1 LVNFQ
6 VDRYPRLIF
15 GLRFL
20 GGERGS
26 AMEAEENVIRRV
38 ANWIREARK
47 VIIFTGAGVS
57 TESGIPDFRSP
68 GGVWQKYNP
77 EDFYYQKFI
86 SSEASR
92 EKYWQMSRE
101 FYEPLKNAEPNE
113 AHRAIARLEK
123 MGKIDCVITQNIDN
137 LHQRAGSSPEKIIE
151 LHGTAISVSCLDCR
165 RKYPREEIQARLL
178 GGVRVPRCDSC
189 GGILKPDTVSFGQPM
204 PVRETAE
211 SFDRARNCD
220 LFIVIGSSLVVQPA
234 ASLPLEAKEN
244 GAKLVIINRDPTYHD
259 AYADAVIQGSA
270 GEVMRRL
277 VEAVGERSKPA

>member
-1 LVNFQ
+1 
-6 VDRYPRLIF
+6 
-15 GLRFL
+15 
-20 GGERGS
+20 
-26 AMEAEENVIRRV
+26 MEPEEGVIRQV
-38 ANWIREARK
+38 AGWIHKAKK

-101 FYEPLKNAEPNE
+101 FYEPLKKAEPNE
-113 AHRAIARLEK
+113 AHRAIVRLEK
-123 MGKIDCVITQNIDN
+123 MGKLDGVITQNIDN
-137 LHQRAGSSPEKIIE
+137 LHQRAGTSPEKIIE
-151 LHGTAISVSCLDCR
+151 LHGTAISVSCLSCR
-165 RKYPREEIQARLL
+165 RKYPREEIQARLRR
-178 GGVRVPRCDSC
+178 GVRVPLCDSC

-259 AYADAVIQGSA
+259 AYADAVIHGSA

-277 VEAVGERSKPA
+277 VEAVGEGSRPS